1 MGNQLKEKI
10 KRGEPIVGTV
20 AQLGGGT
27 SIECLGLAGLD
38 FVVIDTEHGPF
49 SVQDAMDYIRAAEVS
64 GITAVVRVPDYTR
77 PSLHRMINCGAKGI
91 IVPCMENMEEMK
103 LLIEQG
109 RLSPRGKHCFPY
121 ARNSGWSQK
130 SKGRLNEFYE
140 EVNEDVLIIP
150 QCETVG
156 LLNHIEEVMALDD
169 IDGIF
174 LGPYD
179 LSTDMGIPGE
189 FTNPRFLEA
198 RARVLKACQNAGKPA
213 ISFSPDVAAARK
225 NLADGFAG
233 VALSIDAVE
242 FINTFKKLVGEV
254 KGQ

>member
-1 MGNQLKEKI
+1 MANRLKEKI
-10 KRGEPIVGTV
+10 KRGEPVVGTV

-49 SVQDAMDYIRAAEVS
+49 SVQDTMDYIRAAETG
-64 GITAVVRVPDYTR
+64 GITPVVRVPDYTR

-91 IVPCMENMEEMK
+91 IVPCMENMEEIR
-103 LLIEQG
+103 LLVEQG
-109 RLSPRGKHCFPY
+109 RLSPKGKHCFPY
-121 ARNSGWSQK
+121 ARNSGWAQRSA
-130 SKGRLNEFYE
+130 GRLSEFYE

-156 LLNHIEEVMALDD
+156 LLNHIEEVMQVPD

-179 LSTDMGIPGE
+179 LSTDMGISGQ
-189 FTNPRFLEA
+189 FTHPDFLEA
-198 RARVLKACQNAGKPA
+198 RARILKACKDAGKPA

-242 FINTFKKLVGEV
+242 FIRTFKALVKEV
-254 KGQ
+254 KGN

>member
-1 MGNQLKEKI
+1 MANKLKEKI
-10 KRGEPIVGTV
+10 LMGEPVVGTV

-49 SVQDAMDYIRAAEVS
+49 SVQDTMDYIRAAEAS

-91 IVPCMENMEEMK
+91 IIPCMENMNEIQ
-103 LLIEQG
+103 LLVEQG

-121 ARNSGWSQK
+121 ARNSGWAQHSA
-130 SKGRLNEFYE
+130 GRLKEFYE
-140 EVNEDVLIIP
+140 EVNEDVLLIP

-156 LLNHIEEVMALDD
+156 LLNHIEEVMQVKD

-179 LSTDMGIPGE
+179 LSTDMGISGQ
-189 FTNPRFLEA
+189 FNDQRFLEA
-198 RARVLKACQNAGKPA
+198 RARILKACKDTGKPA
-213 ISFSPDVAAARK
+213 ISFSPDIAAAKK

-233 VALSIDAVE
+233 VAISIDAVE
-242 FINTFKKLVGEV
+242 FIKTFKSLVKEIKGE
-254 KGQ
+254 